1 MSDPG
6 RVSVVGAGAWGTA
19 LALVL
24 VERGH
29 DVRLWSYE
37 SEVVD
42 SILRHRR
49 NPYLDGVT
57 LPEELHATSDLTA
70 AVEGSELVVSVSPSQ
85 VVRSVMRE
93 AAPHLD
99 SDAIVVSASKGIELH
114 SLRRMDEVLTEE
126 LGPDLMER
134 FCVISGPSFA
144 HEVAQRAPTAVVVA
158 SRFPEVA
165 EHVQDAFQTPWFRS
179 YTNSDVIGVE
189 LGGALKN
196 VIALAAGMTAG
207 LGYAHNTTAAL
218 MTRGLA
224 EMARL
229 GLAMGACP
237 ATFYG
242 LAGMGDLVLTCTGSL
257 SRNRTVGYRL
267 GQGESLDAILS
278 DVNAVAEGVKTA
290 PAVRELAGR
299 HDVEMPIVEEV
310 CSIVEEGHSPVEAL
324 RKLMRRDP
332 KPETWS

>member
-1 MSDPG
+1 MSD
-6 RVSVVGAGAWGTA
+6 SLQAAVVGAGAWGTA

-37 SEVVD
+37 SEVAD
-42 SILRHRR
+42 AIQRTQQ
-49 NPYLDGVT
+49 NPYLGGIT
-57 LPEELHATSDLTA
+57 LPDRLHATSDLTA
-70 AVEGSELVVSVSPSQ
+70 AVEGAQLVVSVSPSQ
-85 VVRSVMRE
+85 VVRSVMSE
-93 AAPHLD
+93 AAPHLER
-99 SDAIVVSASKGIELH
+99 DAIIVSASKGIELG
-114 SLRRMDEVLTEE
+114 SLRRMDEVLFEE
-126 LGPDLMER
+126 LGPQMMEQ
-134 FCVISGPSFA
+134 FCVLSGPSFA
-144 HEVAQRAPTAVVVA
+144 NEVAQRAPTAVVVA
-158 SRFPEVA
+158 GRSQEAA
-165 EHVQDAFQTPWFRS
+165 ERVQSAFQTPWFRP
-179 YTNSDVIGVE
+179 YTNNDVIGVE

-224 EMARL
+224 EMTRL
-229 GLAMGACP
+229 GLALGARP

-267 GQGESLDAILS
+267 GQGESLEGILS
-278 DVNAVAEGVKTA
+278 DMKAVAEGVKTA
-290 PAVRELAGR
+290 SAVRELAR
-299 HDVEMPIVEEV
+299 RQDVEMPIAEQV
-310 CSIVEEGHSPVEAL
+310 CAIVEESRSPAEAL
-324 RKLMRRDP
+324 QALMMRDP

>member
-1 MSDPG
+1 MSDSLQAA
-6 RVSVVGAGAWGTA
+6 VLGAGAWGTA

-37 SEVVD
+37 SEVADTVQ
-42 SILRHRR
+42 RTHR
-49 NPYLDGVT
+49 NPYLDGIT
-57 LPEELHATSDLTA
+57 MPDRLHATSDLMS
-70 AVEGSELVVSVSPSQ
+70 AVEGAQLVVSVSPSQ

-93 AAPHLD
+93 AAPHLER
-99 SDAIVVSASKGIELH
+99 DAVVVSASKGIELG
-114 SLRRMDEVLTEE
+114 SLRRMDEVLSEE
-126 LGPDLMER
+126 LGAEMMEQ
-134 FCVISGPSFA
+134 FCVLSGPSFA
-144 HEVAQRAPTAVVVA
+144 HEVAQQAPTAVVVA
-158 SRFPEVA
+158 GRSQEAA
-165 EHVQDAFQTPWFRS
+165 ERVQSAFQTPWFRP
-179 YTNSDVIGVE
+179 YTNNDVIGVE

-207 LGYAHNTTAAL
+207 LGYPHNTTAAL

-224 EMARL
+224 EMMRL
-229 GLAMGACP
+229 GVALGARP

-267 GQGESLDAILS
+267 GQGESLEEILT
-278 DVNAVAEGVKTA
+278 DMKAVAEGVKTA
-290 PAVRELAGR
+290 SAVRELARR
-299 HDVEMPIVEEV
+299 HGVEMPIAEQV
-310 CSIVEEGHSPVEAL
+310 CAIVEEGRSPAEAL
-324 RKLMRRDP
+324 QALMMRDP